1 LNTSRYLITTAD
13 ERSWKFDRPV
23 LFLGE
28 WCRLYHRK
36 EVWSGMEA
44 QVVGP
49 FGLEKNQKEK
59 DRSYVQVLANQLLIE
74 LAGALNEFHKTN
86 HNQRYWNIVLGYWL
100 QRYVSVAFNRYFS
113 IEKAFKEYEIS
124 GTVIFDLPNYT
135 LATFN
140 SLDFLWALYDNVWN
154 HIFYARVLTF
164 LGLGNSELQATSDNG
179 NNFYKSENNVA
190 TERGLRAGIYRYW
203 DLFFRNLS
211 RNRDAF
217 VMGSYLP
224 FSYAAQLQLSLG
236 QFPGFWASPKPPKA
250 QVNPDLRSNLKIE
263 LSGFNGFELFVR
275 KMLIEVLPTC
285 YLEGYVQLVRQ
296 TRLLPWPSKPKFI
309 FTSSNFDMDE
319 VFKVWTAQKVEEG
332 YKYFI
337 GQHGNLYG
345 TWIYHN
351 CDIPEFST
359 PDKFISWGWGNGNP
373 KIVPAF
379 IFKTVNQKQVK
390 KVSQGGL
397 LLIERCIY
405 NRLATYD
412 RYINHDIY
420 QKEQFRFVDS
430 LPENIQQ
437 LLTVRLFRHK
447 LGNQSWSDEQRW
459 KDYDPS
465 IKLDLGSINIWKI
478 IRKNRLTVFSY
489 DSTGFLEMLSLNMP
503 TISFWNGL
511 FDEILPEAIPYY
523 ELLKDA
529 GILWETPEDAAE
541 FITLNWDRLED
552 WWFSKRV
559 QDARIVFCDKYA
571 KTVARP
577 VRELKRILTSD
588 ISSAN

>member
-1 LNTSRYLITTAD
+1 MNTSRYLITTAD